1 MIPRNRKAA
10 VSETVFDAKQLL
22 VLRKLTRAVVDA
34 VRDDARD
41 YVNTITPLLRPRVAL
56 GESADVA
63 TREPLQSAD
72 NTFRELQALYESVAA
87 AEPFNLHKDL
97 KPPVDLAAGSIE
109 ASPMEYRHTARA
121 DGTVKVLRVTAP
133 LKWVMSYA
141 GVAPGRVTHVSY
153 SPRRLREVVGGGTR
167 PVEDLR
173 QFILHYAV
181 MHLAI
186 KRQPGLARM
195 LSAMHWRLGS
205 EQVEEFGPLPLPCLA
220 FAVKTVR
227 PPDDVLIS
235 HTEIAGTDAFE
246 EVVDVDSIA
255 ALRDPVREKLL
266 RLARS
271 HGVIVPGA

>member
-10 VSETVFDAKQLL
+10 VSETVFDPKQLL
-22 VLRKLTRAVVDA
+22 VLRKLTRAVVEA

-41 YVNTITPLLRPRVAL
+41 YISTITPLLRPRVAL
-56 GESADVA
+56 GDAGDVA

-72 NTFRELQALYESVAA
+72 KTFKELQALHDSVAA

-97 KPPVDLAAGSIE
+97 KPPVEVAAGSIE
-109 ASPMEYRHTARA
+109 ASPMEYRYTARA
-121 DGTVKVLRVTAP
+121 EGAAKVLRVTAP

-141 GVAPGRVTHVSY
+141 GVAPGRVSHVSY
-153 SPRRLREVVGGGTR
+153 APRRLREVLAGGSR

-186 KRQPGLARM
+186 NRQAGLARL
-195 LSAMHWRLGS
+195 LSAMHWRLGT
-205 EQVEEFGPLPLPCLA
+205 EQVEEFGPLPLPYLA

-246 EVVDVDSIA
+246 EVIDIDSIA
-255 ALRDPVREKLL
+255 ALRDPVREKLVE
-266 RLARS
+266 LARS
-271 HGVIVPGA
+271 HGVSVPGA

>member
-97 KPPVDLAAGSIE
+97 KVPHASLIIRKGHRQHMDSYSAFYEADGKTPTGLTGYLRDRGLTQVYLCGLATDFCVGWSAVDARKAGFGAAVIEDACRGIDVGGSLAKAWTDMQAAG
-109 ASPMEYRHTARA
+109 
-121 DGTVKVLRVTAP
+121 V
-133 LKWVMSYA
+133 
-141 GVAPGRVTHVSY
+141 
-153 SPRRLREVVGGGTR
+153 RRLQSS
-167 PVEDLR
+167 DL
-173 QFILHYAV
+173 
-181 MHLAI
+181 
-186 KRQPGLARM
+186 
-195 LSAMHWRLGS
+195 
-205 EQVEEFGPLPLPCLA
+205 
-220 FAVKTVR
+220 
-227 PPDDVLIS
+227 DV
-235 HTEIAGTDAFE
+235 
-246 EVVDVDSIA
+246 
-255 ALRDPVREKLL
+255 
-266 RLARS
+266 
-271 HGVIVPGA
+271 

>member
-1 MIPRNRKAA
+1 
-10 VSETVFDAKQLL
+10 VSETVFDPKQLL

-56 GESADVA
+56 GDPGDVA

-72 NTFRELQALYESVAA
+72 NTFKELQALYESVAG

-97 KPPVDLAAGSIE
+97 KPPVEVAAGSIE
-109 ASPMEYRHTARA
+109 ASPLEYRHSAHA
-121 DGTVKVLRVTAP
+121 DGATKVLRVTAP
-133 LKWVMSYA
+133 LKWVMNYA
-141 GVAPGRVTHVSY
+141 GIAPGRVSQVSY
-153 SPRRLREVVGGGTR
+153 APRRLREVLASGSR

-173 QFILHYAV
+173 QFILHFAV

-195 LSAMHWRLGS
+195 MSAMHWRLGS
-205 EQVEEFGPLPLPCLA
+205 EQVAEFGPLPLPCLA
-220 FAVKTVR
+220 FAVRTVR

-246 EVVDVDSIA
+246 EVVEVDSIA

-266 RLARS
+266 ELARS
-271 HGVIVPGA
+271 HGVSVPGA

>member
-227 PPDDVLIS
+227 PPDDVLIN

-266 RLARS
+266 GLARS